1 MNRLRSTRLRSSRPC
16 ERPSPGSARRGRCLS
31 PYPEMYI
38 AAVGGRFIVKWMP
51 ESGPTHAPDCTSY
64 QAPEELSGLVQIQG
78 SAITESP
85 EDGTTT
91 LKVGFA
97 LKKMGKSRAMPELTG
112 NKPTKAKETP
122 RKLTLTNLLHYLWHD
137 ADLGKWYPAME
148 GKRYWGIIHSTLR
161 RTAAGKVVKGQG
173 LARILYVPEQFKLS

>member
-1 MNRLRSTRLRSSRPC
+1 
-16 ERPSPGSARRGRCLS
+16 
-31 PYPEMYI
+31 MYI
-38 AAVGGRFIVKWMP
+38 AAVGGRFIVKRMP

-112 NKPTKAKETP
+112 IKPTKAKETP

-148 GKRYWGIIHSTLR
+148 GKRYRGIIHSTLR